1 VFLLNIFY
9 FICKTLLNNCTTHV
23 AKYCWNKGVS
33 QVTYWVLTITRYQN
47 NQLDMLNN
55 LFKCAGSIIKVL
67 FLEIL
72 IEQVQEQRIYLKLK
86 ASGRLHLKNCVWS
99 AASEELRLKK
109 RVWRRAP
116 EDTSSEA
123 LVIRSTE
130 HQKHISPEATSPE
143 LTKDSVRS
151 VRPRTLQ
158 PPPLQYLSLQQDKD
172 NSNIATEVVP
182 FVLEWIWIKFLIGQV
197 SNQAKDQGWR
207 IKASRRT
214 SWCNG

>member
-1 VFLLNIFY
+1 MCRIHNQSTILRDSDWTSSRAKE
-9 FICKTLLNNCTTHV
+9 FIWSLKHLEE
-23 AKYCWNKGVS
+23 
-33 QVTYWVLTITRYQN
+33 WVWRT
-47 NQLDMLNN
+47 
-55 LFKCAGSIIKVL
+55 
-67 FLEIL
+67 
-72 IEQVQEQRIYLKLK
+72 
-86 ASGRLHLKNCVWS
+86 
-99 AASEELRLKK
+99 ASEELRLKNC
-109 RVWRRAP
+109 VWRRAP

-123 LVIRSTE
+123 LNIRSAE

-158 PPPLQYLSLQQDKD
+158 PPSLQFVSLQQDKD
-172 NSNIATEVVP
+172 NSNIAAEVVP
-182 FVLEWIWIKFLIGQV
+182 FVLEWIWIKFLIGQA

>member
-1 VFLLNIFY
+1 V
-9 FICKTLLNNCTTHV
+9 KTAPPPFRNT
-23 AKYCWNKGVS
+23 ACWNKGVS

-116 EDTSSEA
+116 KDTSSEA
-123 LVIRSTE
+123 LVIRSAE

-143 LTKDSVRS
+143 LTKDNVRS
-151 VRPRTLQ
+151 VRPLTLHLSLQ
-158 PPPLQYLSLQQDKD
+158 PPSL
-172 NSNIATEVVP
+172 
-182 FVLEWIWIKFLIGQV
+182 
-197 SNQAKDQGWR
+197 
-207 IKASRRT
+207 
-214 SWCNG
+214 